1 MYFMRCFLK
10 NSLFNHHLWSFHMTF
25 YNPHFHHSLKSLLCD
40 ALSFLGHPR
49 PFPSP
54 SPTSPQL
61 TSHHFS
67 FPLLPW
73 LPPPLWSA
81 CASPQMVN
89 QVDRE
94 SGMLPTN
101 FVNGAW
107 NLLASAT
114 TRSRDVMRSTQ
125 MGQQN
130 NCLCWRSSGRWI
142 FPRLDYSPYMP
153 APLACAAG
161 PWPHGSAPSS
171 TILQSFWGNIF
182 HETGMVWVT
191 QGREFQ
197 HQRRTT
203 TSILISF

>member
-1 MYFMRCFLK
+1 MNTYKPDSRVSGACFQDDVHMLFRRPCLRCLSGIVMYFMRFFLR

-61 TSHHFS
+61 SSHRFS

-73 LPPPLWSA
+73 PRPPRWSA
-81 CASPQMVN
+81 CASPQTVN

-125 MGQQN
+125 MGQLN
-130 NCLCWRSSGRWI
+130 DCLCRRSSGRWF
-142 FPRLDYSPYMP
+142 FPCHCFYLCYSPKDCTVTPNYFI
-153 APLACAAG
+153 
-161 PWPHGSAPSS
+161 S
-171 TILQSFWGNIF
+171 TRKWCSF
-182 HETGMVWVT
+182 
-191 QGREFQ
+191 
-197 HQRRTT
+197 
-203 TSILISF
+203 S